1 MHLHG
6 GHVAEASDGYPE
18 NALLP
23 GSMAV
28 YDYPNWQESA
38 QIWYHDHALGITRL
52 NVYMGLAGLYTVRDS
67 IEDALDLPAGDDEV
81 PLVIQDRSFG
91 PDGSL
96 VYPAEWQEHF
106 FGDTILVNG
115 KVWPFHEVA
124 RGKVR
129 FRLLN
134 GSNSRVYELYL
145 SDGAT
150 MTVIGGDGGFLDAPI
165 DVDEVTLAPGE
176 RADVVIDFEGYAAGT
191 EVLLLN
197 RAPAPYP
204 GVPGV
209 GVVPNVVKLVV
220 ADRVGHTAPLPGTL
234 RTLDRLD
241 EADAVLTRDFELRRG
256 PDDCGGRAW
265 YINDLRWDDLTE
277 MPALGTTEVW
287 RFVNRS
293 GHIHPMHMHLV
304 FFQVLDRQPFEIVGD
319 TINPLGSPLP
329 PEPHETGPKDTVLVG
344 PNEIVRVI
352 ARFEDFVGRFAY
364 HCHVLEHED
373 HEMMR
378 QFLTT
383 TTCGDGARGLPDEEC
398 DDGNTLDG
406 DGCSATC
413 ALESGVDSGPMP
425 DGGSPDGSSPDGSSP
440 DGGDGGAEPGPNDG
454 GCGCRVPRR
463 GGSGLAPWWA
473 FSAVALFLSLLRRT
487 SRRRRRK
494 LSIAGRSVQ

>member
-1 MHLHG
+1 
-6 GHVAEASDGYPE
+6 
-18 NALLP
+18 
-23 GSMAV
+23 
-28 YDYPNWQESA
+28 
-38 QIWYHDHALGITRL
+38 
-52 NVYMGLAGLYTVRDS
+52 
-67 IEDALDLPAGDDEV
+67 
-81 PLVIQDRSFG
+81 
-91 PDGSL
+91 
-96 VYPAEWQEHF
+96 
-106 FGDTILVNG
+106 
-115 KVWPFHEVA
+115 
-124 RGKVR
+124 
-129 FRLLN
+129 
-134 GSNSRVYELYL
+134 
-145 SDGAT
+145 
-150 MTVIGGDGGFLDAPI
+150 
-165 DVDEVTLAPGE
+165 
-176 RADVVIDFEGYAAGT
+176 
-191 EVLLLN
+191 
-197 RAPAPYP
+197 
-204 GVPGV
+204 
-209 GVVPNVVKLVV
+209 
-220 ADRVGHTAPLPGTL
+220 
-234 RTLDRLD
+234 
-241 EADAVLTRDFELRRG
+241 
-256 PDDCGGRAW
+256 
-265 YINDLRWDDLTE
+265 